1 MGRPAAHSEP
11 RVMSSTSSAM
21 TSPIASCPP
30 IGGCI
35 DSRDLLGRTVT
46 PVSATAV
53 SAIWT
58 TSSVVPLGRASTWV
72 VNCICSIATV
82 PSGEM
87 STPGTGEPLA
97 MSGRVAGG
105 DSGVPPD
112 SSRGGLDG
120 SAACAAPAAKLER
133 STTTGNAAI
142 SVAASAMELAR
153 AAESSRSPSG
163 TVNTRVPWPPLATG
177 SSLRSWS
184 RTR

>member
-35 DSRDLLGRTVT
+35 DSRELLGRTVT
-46 PVSATAV
+46 LVSATAV

-105 DSGVPPD
+105 DLGCRRTRHAGAGRIGSL
-112 SSRGGLDG
+112 RCAGGK
-120 SAACAAPAAKLER
+120 AER

-153 AAESSRSPSG
+153 AAESSRSPPG
-163 TVNTRVPWPPLATG
+163 R
-177 SSLRSWS
+177 
-184 RTR
+184 